1 MDKLAYSLESSADN
15 TFYFFESI
23 GEKSIRK
30 AIGYIPFQD
39 NPKIVEL
46 VFGDLTDTYSIDF
59 MTVSDNQDMKM
70 VISTVIKSV
79 KLFLGKY
86 PDKIIYFRGSTPSR
100 TRLYRA
106 VISKNIDTTELFY
119 DVLGILENEQSEP
132 FDKNNSYIGY
142 LIIKKDERDN

>member
-1 MDKLAYSLESSADN
+1 MDKPAYSLESSADN

-59 MTVSDNQDMKM
+59 MTVSDNQDTKM

-79 KLFLGKY
+79 KLFLSKY
-86 PDKIIYFRGSTPSR
+86 PDKIIYFRGSTPAR
-100 TRLYRA
+100 TAPAAAAYYR
-106 VISKNIDTTELFY
+106 VRPGN
-119 DVLGILENEQSEP
+119 
-132 FDKNNSYIGY
+132 
-142 LIIKKDERDN
+142 R